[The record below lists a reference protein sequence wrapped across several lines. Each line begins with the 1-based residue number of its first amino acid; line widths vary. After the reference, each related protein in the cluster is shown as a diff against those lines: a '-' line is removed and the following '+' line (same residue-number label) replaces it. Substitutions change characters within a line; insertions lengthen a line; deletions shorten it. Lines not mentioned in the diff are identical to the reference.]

1 MSEYKTLGHGKFKI
15 KYHLI
20 FSTKYRRRCL
30 EEIHDSLLVSLKRA
44 EKLQDDWSIDLVET
58 DKDHIH
64 LLVSSTPG
72 VSPYEII
79 HKLKQVST
87 FDMWKSHYEY
97 LRKFYWK
104 QHHLW
109 TRGYFCASVGMV
121 SEETIRR
128 YIENQ
133 G

>member
-1 MSEYKTLGHGKFKI
+1 MSEYSTLGHGKFKI
-15 KYHLI
+15 KYHII

-30 EEIHDSLLVSLKRA
+30 ELIHDSLLAAFKRA
-44 EKLQDDWSIDLVET
+44 ESLQKGWSIDVIET
-58 DKDHIH
+58 DKDHVH
-64 LLVSSTPG
+64 LLVSSTPAI
-72 VSPYEII
+72 SPEEII

-87 FDMWKSHYEY
+87 YDLWKSHYEY

-133 G
+133 R